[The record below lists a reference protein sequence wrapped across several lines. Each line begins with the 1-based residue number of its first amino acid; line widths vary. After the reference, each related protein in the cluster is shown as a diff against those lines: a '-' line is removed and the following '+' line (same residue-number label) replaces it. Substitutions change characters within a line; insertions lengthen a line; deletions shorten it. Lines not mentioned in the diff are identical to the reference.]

1 VGSVLPLFEPLCQ
14 PNVDLAVLFDI
25 LLLLLLLSMVLLPG
39 VGLLCQRG
47 WVAFP

>member
-1 VGSVLPLFEPLCQ
+1 MGFVLPLFEPLCQ
-14 PNVDLAVLFDI
+14 HNVDLAVPSDI